1 MKVFLDTNIII
12 YAYSEDE
19 IEKADIANRIINE
32 HQCFISTQV
41 VNEVS
46 NVFFKKFDLS
56 SREVLS
62 VIEELERF
70 LIIVQFDLDTIKYAY
85 KIKDKYKFSYFDSL
99 IIATALENNCQ
110 ILYSEDMQHN
120 QLIEDKLKIINP
132 FEEIKERGYKNE

>member
-19 IEKADIANRIINE
+19 IEKANISNRIINE

-46 NVFFKKFDLS
+46 NVFFKKFNLS
-56 SREVLS
+56 SQEVLS

-70 LIIVQFDLDTIKYAY
+70 LSIVQFDLDTIKYAY

-132 FEEIKERGYKNE
+132 FEEIKERGLQK